1 MKIVALI
8 LLFLSAIGAS
18 AADKPVTRQEYIDKY
33 AQIAMDEMIRAKVP
47 ASITLAQGC
56 LESDNSNSRL
66 ATKGNNHFGVKCH
79 SDWKG
84 KTMTHDDDRDDECF
98 RVYQHA
104 EESYRDHSDFL
115 TKGSR
120 YASLFDLAPDDYKG
134 WARGL
139 RKAGYATD
147 PKYPDKLI
155 TIIEEAGLDKYDKMV
170 LKGEK
175 LVPKLELAD
184 AKAEMPEK
192 EKKPKREHWYSRS
205 KKTAET
211 AKAEKP
217 SPAKPVAS
225 TASAAKAP
233 AHAPAPKRKPENAS
247 PKVPALAGGDNFTF
261 DSPVREV
268 FENNRCRYIVVQKG
282 DTYTSLA
289 QEYALMEWQLQKFN
303 DLDKDSALKVGQIIY
318 LQAKKGAAERK
329 YSAHTVKKGETVHQI
344 SQLYGIK
351 ESKLR
356 TYNNL
361 TANEL
366 TEGQMLR
373 LRR

>member
-1 MKIVALI
+1 MKIVPLI
-8 LLFLSAIGAS
+8 LLLFVVFTS
-18 AADKPVTRQEYIDKY
+18 AAGDKPVTRQEYIDKY

-84 KTMTHDDDRDDECF
+84 KTMTHDDDKDDECF

-120 YASLFDLAPDDYKG
+120 YASLFELAPDDYKS

-170 LKGEK
+170 IKGEK
-175 LVPKLELAD
+175 LAPKPELAE
-184 AKAEMPEK
+184 AKPAK
-192 EKKPKREHWYSRS
+192 EKKPKHEKWYNRS
-205 KKTAET
+205 KKTTE
-211 AKAEKP
+211 
-217 SPAKPVAS
+217 VAS
-225 TASAAKAP
+225 SKPAAGKPAPDKSKSKTASAT
-233 AHAPAPKRKPENAS
+233 ET
-247 PKVPALAGGDNFTF
+247 VPVLATGDNFSF
-261 DSPVREV
+261 DSPIREV

-303 DLDKDSALKVGQIIY
+303 DLDKDSALKAGQIIY
-318 LQAKKGAAERK
+318 LQAKKGAADRK
-329 YSAHTVKKGETVHQI
+329 YMAHTVKKGETIHHI

-361 TANEL
+361 TANDI

>member
-1 MKIVALI
+1 MKIFPLI
-8 LLFLSAIGAS
+8 LLFSTVFSLS
-18 AADKPVTRQEYIDKY
+18 AADKPVTRKEYIDKY
-33 AQIAMDEMIRAKVP
+33 AQTAMDEMMRSKVP

-84 KTMTHDDDRDDECF
+84 KTMTHDDDKDDECF

-120 YASLFDLAPDDYKG
+120 YASLFDLAADDYKG

-147 PKYPDKLI
+147 PQYPDKLI
-155 TIIEEAGLDKYDKMV
+155 TIIEEEGLDKYDKMV

-175 LVPKLELAD
+175 LAPKLELAD
-184 AKAEMPEK
+184 AK

-205 KKTAET
+205 KKPAET
-211 AKAEKP
+211 VASKS
-217 SPAKPVAS
+217 SPAKPVAT
-225 TASAAKAP
+225 TASPAKQAP
-233 AHAPAPKRKPENAS
+233 ADAKRKPAVAS
-247 PKVPALAGGDNFTF
+247 TGTRKLANGDNFSF
-261 DSPVREV
+261 ESPVREV
-268 FENNRCRYIVVQKG
+268 FENNRCRYVVVQKG

-303 DLDKDSALKVGQIIY
+303 DLDKDSALKVGQVIY
-318 LQAKKGAAERK
+318 LQPKKGAAERK
-329 YSAHTVKKGETVHQI
+329 YSAHTVKKGETLQQI

-356 TYNNL
+356 TYNSL
-361 TANEL
+361 TAGEI